1 MNEKDCYGYL
11 LIDEKRID
19 LNPRDRSLIVE
30 DGVKECDIV
39 LKGLKSLQ
47 KIHLPASL
55 TEAHFAIE
63 DCQNLK
69 EVGVAKANP
78 IYESIEGRA
87 LILKADRRLILGLNY
102 IPEMVARADASAIL
116 TSEDADLTL
125 PASLEWIEGDGPL
138 NCRRLII
145 EGDALINPLFFR
157 GKNLQEVIIKG
168 HPRIEDI
175 GVSYYG
181 PLTRGKLLFSILN
194 KDCPYRYED
203 GALLEGNRVLVGS
216 FAEDGC
222 PIIPS
227 SAEVIGR
234 GAYAG
239 VECSIISIPDGV
251 KEIESRAFSVKHQA
265 TISIGKG
272 LAKIGRNPFRFAR
285 SDLLSINVDKDN
297 SCFYSD
303 SNCLIRKED
312 QAMVLG
318 CPNAKIPE
326 GVKRIAS
333 YAFPIP
339 PQEVELPTSL
349 EVVEPYAFKSAPSR
363 YRVTINSR
371 LTAGKR
377 AFGRPVSIA
386 LNKGADIPLDFFKS
400 SFRII
405 HREDVYLSI
414 GNLNIWA
421 KDGRLFNKQG
431 EEIAFPI
438 YGSCPE

>member
-39 LKGLKSLQ
+39 LKGWKSLQ

-55 TEAHFAIE
+55 MEVHFAIE
-63 DCQNLK
+63 DCPNLK
-69 EVGVAKANP
+69 EVGVAASNP

-102 IPEMVARADASAIL
+102 IPAMVAGAGASAIL
-116 TSEDADLTL
+116 TSEEADLIL
-125 PASLEWIEGDGPL
+125 PPTLEWIEGDGPL

-145 EGDALINPLFFR
+145 EGDTLINPLFFR

-168 HPRIEDI
+168 HPHIEDT

-194 KDCPYRYED
+194 NDCPYRYED

-216 FAEDGC
+216 FAEDGR

-227 SAEVIGR
+227 SAEVIGC

-251 KEIESRAFSVKHQA
+251 KEIESRAFSVKRQA

-272 LAKIGRNPFRFAR
+272 IAKIGRNPFRFAR
-285 SDLLSINVDKDN
+285 SALLSLNVDKDN
-297 SCFYSD
+297 PNFYSD

-312 QAMVLG
+312 QAVVLG

-363 YRVTINSR
+363 YRVIINSR
-371 LTAGKR
+371 LSAGKR
-377 AFGRPVSIA
+377 AFGWPVSVV
-386 LNKGADIPLDFFKS
+386 LDKGADIPLDFFRS
-400 SFRII
+400 CFRII
-405 HREDVYLSI
+405 RREDVYLSLVNP
-414 GNLNIWA
+414 NLCF
-421 KDGRLFNKQG
+421 KDGHLFNRQG
-431 EEIAFPI
+431 EEIAFPS

>member
-39 LKGLKSLQ
+39 LKGWKSLQ

-55 TEAHFAIE
+55 MEVHFAIE
-63 DCQNLK
+63 DCPNLK
-69 EVGVAKANP
+69 EVGVAASNP

-87 LILKADRRLILGLNY
+87 LILKADHRLVLGLNY
-102 IPEMVARADASAIL
+102 IPAMVAGAGASAIL
-116 TSEDADLTL
+116 TSEEADLIL
-125 PASLEWIEGDGPL
+125 PPTLEWIEGDGPL

-145 EGDALINPLFFR
+145 EGDTLINPLFFR

-168 HPRIEDI
+168 HPRIEDT

-194 KDCPYRYED
+194 NDCPYRYED

-216 FAEDGC
+216 FAEDGR

-227 SAEVIGR
+227 SAEIIGR
-234 GAYAG
+234 AAYAG
-239 VECSIISIPDGV
+239 VECSSVSIPDGV
-251 KEIESRAFSVKHQA
+251 KEIESQAFSVKHQA

-285 SDLLSINVDKDN
+285 SALLNVDKDN
-297 SCFYSD
+297 PYFYSD
-303 SNCLIRKED
+303 SNCLIRKAD
-312 QAMVLG
+312 QTVVFG
-318 CPNAKIPE
+318 CPDSKIPE

-333 YAFPIP
+333 YAFPVP
-339 PQEVELPTSL
+339 PAEIELPSSL
-349 EVVEPYAFKSAPSR
+349 EAVESFAFRSAPSS

-371 LTAGKR
+371 IIAGR
-377 AFGRPVSIA
+377 HAFGRPVSIV
-386 LNKGADIPLDFFKS
+386 LNKEADIPLDFFQS

-405 HREDVYLSI
+405 HKEDVYLSL
-414 GNLNIWA
+414 GNPNIFT